1 MNLKTRLDGH
11 FVACSAAAA
20 AAAVGGLAQSS
31 EAAIVYSGVVN
42 LTIPNTTNGLYI
54 NVVSGAINEPGN
66 TGGSSVAGWDLNF
79 WGSSSTLNFFNPG
92 TPTGGVYFT
101 GGGTAVSVLAG
112 GEMIDGSGTWGTSN
126 TLWNPSATGIVGFRF
141 QNELTS
147 AVHYGWGRIV
157 NNSPTDR
164 HLIEFAYEDA
174 AGVGIAAG
182 AIPTPGSAAL
192 LAVGAAGLVGR
203 RRR

>member
-11 FVACSAAAA
+11 FVACSAVAAA
-20 AAAVGGLAQSS
+20 AAMGGMAQNS

-42 LTIPNTTNGLYI
+42 LTIPASTNGLYI
-54 NVVSGAINEPGN
+54 NVVNGMINEPGN
-66 TGGSSVAGWDLNF
+66 TGGATVPGWDLNL
-79 WGSSSTLNFFNPG
+79 WGSSSLSFFNPS
-92 TPTGGVYFT
+92 TPSGGVYYT
-101 GGGTAVSVLAG
+101 GGGTTVSVLAG
-112 GEMIDGSGTWGTSN
+112 GETIDGSGTWGSSN
-126 TLWNPSATGIVGFRF
+126 TQWNPTATGIVGFRF

-147 AVHYGWGRIV
+147 QVHYGWGRIV
-157 NNSPTDR
+157 NNGSSDR
-164 HLIEFAYEDA
+164 QLVEYAYEDA
-174 AGVGIAAG
+174 AGVGIVAG